1 MGDCVRREVGSDFPE
16 CPVCLEPLEGTIV
29 TLGCCHNRVHI
40 QCYLDKCPFCR
51 SQLPRPEHVIV
62 PVPVPVPA
70 IPPPQTRTQK
80 LIVVFPAIG
89 TLMAIGMIMVIF
101 STYTH

>member
-1 MGDCVRREVGSDFPE
+1 MDGGDCVSE

-40 QCYLDKCPFCR
+40 QCYVDKCPFCR
-51 SQLPRPEHVIV
+51 AQLPKPEHIIV
-62 PVPVPVPA
+62 PVPVPVPVA
-70 IPPPQTRTQK
+70 PPPQTRTQK

-89 TLMAIGMIMVIF
+89 TLMAVGMIMVIF